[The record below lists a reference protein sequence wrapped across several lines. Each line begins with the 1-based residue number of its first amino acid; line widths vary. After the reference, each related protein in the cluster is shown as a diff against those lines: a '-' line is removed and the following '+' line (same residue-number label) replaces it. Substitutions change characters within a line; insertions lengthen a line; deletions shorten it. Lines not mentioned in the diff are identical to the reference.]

1 MSQDVITKEK
11 STERLNPPLPI
22 QPWSVDAEAD
32 RLMDDLFGDLYQM
45 IENGCELP
53 TEPPEPDYV
62 SLEPI
67 AIQKIPISAAIIPFL
82 ESPLPSTQ
90 ELAETTSS
98 ELQTTTADTNSST
111 VADNSG
117 RFLDKLLWT
126 LALLSLSAITMMWLT
141 SQGKLTW
148 SWLNNLVALVSV
160 QQGKVSEPDAQFI
173 NYMLRSLEVIDR
185 KAQAIK
191 KTVIAQSLPDPTLA
205 NPPVARN
212 SAATAPPTA
221 IKERVLERVYY
232 IPIEK
237 VPTPDPAIASSAP
250 SAPVKPSPP
259 TTPELTPSPSPIPK
273 PPSAT
278 AIEPPPPNVLESPP
292 PITLELPPPP
302 TPDPLPTAT
311 LDRLPAPPP
320 PPPSSPAIK
329 HTLVGLLEL
338 GEQSAALFKIDG
350 VTQRIKLGEAIGNSG
365 WTLVSVDNQEA
376 VIRRN
381 GEVRSIYVGQH
392 F

>member
-1 MSQDVITKEK
+1 MSQDVITKDK

-53 TEPPEPDYV
+53 REPPEPDYV

-67 AIQKIPISAAIIPFL
+67 AIPKIPISAAIIPFL

-98 ELQTTTADTNSST
+98 ELQTTTADTNSSI

-117 RFLDKLLWT
+117 QFLDKLLWA

-160 QQGKVSEPDAQFI
+160 QQGKVSEHDAQFI

-185 KAQAIK
+185 KAEAIK
-191 KTVIAQSLPDPTLA
+191 KTVIAQSLPDPTPP
-205 NPPVARN
+205 NPPVAPN
-212 SAATAPPTA
+212 SAATAAPTA

-250 SAPVKPSPP
+250 VTPSPA
-259 TTPELTPSPSPIPK
+259 TTPEPKPSPSPIPK
-273 PPSAT
+273 PPSNAVL
-278 AIEPPPPNVLESPP
+278 EPPPPTIV
-292 PITLELPPPP
+292 ELPPPP
-302 TPDPLPTAT
+302 MPDPLPTAT
-311 LDRLPAPPP
+311 LDRLPTPPP
-320 PPPSSPAIK
+320 PPRTSPAIK

-350 VTQRIKLGEAIGNSG
+350 VTQRVKLGEAIANSG

>member
-1 MSQDVITKEK
+1 MSQDVISKEK

-53 TEPPEPDYV
+53 TEPAEPEYV

-67 AIQKIPISAAIIPFL
+67 AIPKIPISAAIIPFL
-82 ESPLPSTQ
+82 ESPLPATQ
-90 ELAETTSS
+90 ELADTTSS
-98 ELQTTTADTNSST
+98 ELQTTTTDTNSSI

-117 RFLDKLLWT
+117 RFLDKLLWA

-185 KAQAIK
+185 KAEAIK
-191 KTVIAQSLPDPTLA
+191 NTVIAQSLPDPTPP
-205 NPPVARN
+205 NPPVSPN
-212 SAATAPPTA
+212 SAATGAPTA
-221 IKERVLERVYY
+221 IKERILERVYY

-237 VPTPDPAIASSAP
+237 VPTPAPAIASSG
-250 SAPVKPSPP
+250 PVTPSPA
-259 TTPELTPSPSPIPK
+259 TRPEPTPSPSPIPK
-273 PPSAT
+273 PPSNAVL
-278 AIEPPPPNVLESPP
+278 EPPPPTIV
-292 PITLELPPPP
+292 ELPPPP
-302 TPDPLPTAT
+302 IQDPLPTAT

-320 PPPSSPAIK
+320 PPRTSPAIK

-350 VTQRIKLGEAIGNSG
+350 VTQRVKLGEAIANSG

>member
-11 STERLNPPLPI
+11 LTERLNPPLPI

-45 IENGCELP
+45 IDNGCELP
-53 TEPPEPDYV
+53 TEPAEPDYV

-67 AIQKIPISAAIIPFL
+67 AIPKIPISAAIIPFL

-98 ELQTTTADTNSST
+98 ELQTTTADTNSSI
-111 VADNSG
+111 VVDSSG
-117 RFLDKLLWT
+117 RFLDKLLWA

-185 KAQAIK
+185 KAEAIK
-191 KTVIAQSLPDPTLA
+191 KPVIAQSLPDPT
-205 NPPVARN
+205 PPVATN

-250 SAPVKPSPP
+250 VKPSPP
-259 TTPELTPSPSPIPK
+259 TTPEPKLSPSPIPK
-273 PPSAT
+273 PPSNAVL
-278 AIEPPPPNVLESPP
+278 EPPPPTIV
-292 PITLELPPPP
+292 ELPPPP
-302 TPDPLPTAT
+302 IPDPLPTAT

-320 PPPSSPAIK
+320 PPRSSPAIK

-350 VTQRIKLGEAIGNSG
+350 VTQRVKLGEAIANSG

>member
-11 STERLNPPLPI
+11 STERLNRPLPI

-53 TEPPEPDYV
+53 TEPAEPDYV

-67 AIQKIPISAAIIPFL
+67 AIPKIPISAAIIPFL

-98 ELQTTTADTNSST
+98 ELQTTTADTNSSI

-117 RFLDKLLWT
+117 QFLEKLLWA

-185 KAQAIK
+185 KAQATK
-191 KTVIAQSLPDPTLA
+191 KPVIAQSLPDPT
-205 NPPVARN
+205 PPVATN

-250 SAPVKPSPP
+250 SAPVKPSPA
-259 TTPELTPSPSPIPK
+259 TRPEPTPSPSPIPK
-273 PPSAT
+273 PPSNAVL
-278 AIEPPPPNVLESPP
+278 EPPPPTIV
-292 PITLELPPPP
+292 ELPPPP
-302 TPDPLPTAT
+302 IPDPLPTAT
-311 LDRLPAPPP
+311 LDRLPTPPP
-320 PPPSSPAIK
+320 PPRSSPAIK

-350 VTQRIKLGEAIGNSG
+350 VTQRVKLGEAIANSG

>member
-67 AIQKIPISAAIIPFL
+67 AIPKIPIPGAIIPFL

-98 ELQTTTADTNSST
+98 ELETTTADTNSST
-111 VADNSG
+111 VADHSG
-117 RFLDKLLWT
+117 QFLDKLLWA

-148 SWLNNLVALVSV
+148 SWLNNLVALGSV

-185 KAQAIK
+185 KAKAIK
-191 KTVIAQSLPDPTLA
+191 KPVIAQSLPNPTPP
-205 NPPVARN
+205 NRPVAHN
-212 SAATAPPTA
+212 SAPTAPPTA
-221 IKERVLERVYY
+221 VKERVLERVYY

-259 TTPELTPSPSPIPK
+259 TTPKITPKPSPIPK
-273 PPSAT
+273 PPSNAVL
-278 AIEPPPPNVLESPP
+278 EPPPPT
-292 PITLELPPPP
+292 ILELPPPP
-302 TPDPLPTAT
+302 IPDPLPTAT
-311 LDRLPAPPP
+311 LDRLPPPPP

-350 VTQRIKLGEAIGNSG
+350 VTQRVKLGEAIANSG

>member
-53 TEPPEPDYV
+53 TEPAEPDYV

-67 AIQKIPISAAIIPFL
+67 AIPKIPIAGAIIPFL
-82 ESPLPSTQ
+82 ESPLPATQ

-98 ELQTTTADTNSST
+98 ELQTTTADTNSSA

-117 RFLDKLLWT
+117 QFLDKLLWA

-191 KTVIAQSLPDPTLA
+191 KPVIASLPDPTPA
-205 NPPVARN
+205 NPPVAPN

-250 SAPVKPSPP
+250 VTPSPA
-259 TTPELTPSPSPIPK
+259 TTPEPKPSPSPIPK
-273 PPSAT
+273 PPSNAVL
-278 AIEPPPPNVLESPP
+278 EPPPPTIV
-292 PITLELPPPP
+292 ELPPPP
-302 TPDPLPTAT
+302 IPDPLPTAT
-311 LDRLPAPPP
+311 LDRLPTPPP
-320 PPPSSPAIK
+320 PPRTSPAIK

-350 VTQRIKLGEAIGNSG
+350 VTQRVKLGEAIANSG

>member
-45 IENGCELP
+45 IDNGCELP
-53 TEPPEPDYV
+53 TEPAEPDYV

-67 AIQKIPISAAIIPFL
+67 AIPKIPISAAIIPFL

-98 ELQTTTADTNSST
+98 ELQTTTADTDSST
-111 VADNSG
+111 IADHSG
-117 RFLDKLLWT
+117 QFLDKLLWA

-160 QQGKVSEPDAQFI
+160 PQGKVSEPDAQFI

-191 KTVIAQSLPDPTLA
+191 KPVIAQSLPDPTPP
-205 NPPVARN
+205 NPPVAPN

-273 PPSAT
+273 PPSNAVL
-278 AIEPPPPNVLESPP
+278 EPPPPTIV
-292 PITLELPPPP
+292 ELPPPP
-302 TPDPLPTAT
+302 IPDPLPTAT

-320 PPPSSPAIK
+320 PPRTSPAIK

-350 VTQRIKLGEAIGNSG
+350 VTQRVKLGEAIANSG

>member
-11 STERLNPPLPI
+11 STERLNRPLPI

-53 TEPPEPDYV
+53 TEPAEPDYV

-67 AIQKIPISAAIIPFL
+67 AIPKIPISAAIIPFL

-98 ELQTTTADTNSST
+98 ELQTTTADTNSSI

-117 RFLDKLLWT
+117 QFLEKLLWA

-191 KTVIAQSLPDPTLA
+191 KPVIAQSLPNPT
-205 NPPVARN
+205 PPVATN

-221 IKERVLERVYY
+221 IKERILERVYY

-250 SAPVKPSPP
+250 SAPVKPSPA
-259 TTPELTPSPSPIPK
+259 TRPEPTPSPSPIPK
-273 PPSAT
+273 PPSNAVL
-278 AIEPPPPNVLESPP
+278 EPPPPTIV
-292 PITLELPPPP
+292 ELPPAPI
-302 TPDPLPTAT
+302 PDPLPTAT
-311 LDRLPAPPP
+311 LDRLPTPPP
-320 PPPSSPAIK
+320 PPRSSPAIK

-350 VTQRIKLGEAIGNSG
+350 VTQRVKLGEAIANSG

>member
-67 AIQKIPISAAIIPFL
+67 AIPKIPISAAIIPFL
-82 ESPLPSTQ
+82 ESPLPATQ

-98 ELQTTTADTNSST
+98 ELQTTTADTDSST
-111 VADNSG
+111 IADNSS

-148 SWLNNLVALVSV
+148 SWLNNLVALVSL
-160 QQGKVSEPDAQFI
+160 QQGKVSEHDAQFI

-185 KAQAIK
+185 KAEAIK
-191 KTVIAQSLPDPTLA
+191 KTVIAQSLPDPTPP
-205 NPPVARN
+205 NPPVSPN
-212 SAATAPPTA
+212 SATTAAPTA

-250 SAPVKPSPP
+250 VTPSPA
-259 TTPELTPSPSPIPK
+259 TTPEPTPSPSPIPK
-273 PPSAT
+273 PPSNAVL
-278 AIEPPPPNVLESPP
+278 EPPPPTIV
-292 PITLELPPPP
+292 ELPPPP
-302 TPDPLPTAT
+302 MPDPLPTAT
-311 LDRLPAPPP
+311 LDRLPTPPP
-320 PPPSSPAIK
+320 PPRTSPAIK

-350 VTQRIKLGEAIGNSG
+350 VTQRVKLGEAIANSG

>member
-1 MSQDVITKEK
+1 MSQHVITKEK

-67 AIQKIPISAAIIPFL
+67 AIPKIPISAAIIPFL

-98 ELQTTTADTNSST
+98 ELQKTTADTDSST

-126 LALLSLSAITMMWLT
+126 LALLSLSAITIMWLT

-191 KTVIAQSLPDPTLA
+191 KTVIAQSLPDPTPA
-205 NPPVARN
+205 NPPVAPN

-250 SAPVKPSPP
+250 VTPSPA
-259 TTPELTPSPSPIPK
+259 TRPEPTPSPSPIPK
-273 PPSAT
+273 PPSNA
-278 AIEPPPPNVLESPP
+278 VLEPPP

-302 TPDPLPTAT
+302 TPDPLPSANI
-311 LDRLPAPPP
+311 DRLPAPPP

-338 GEQSAALFKIDG
+338 GEQSAALFKIDS